1 MIDPKQLYDE
11 LTAEYG
17 EENSERIMS
26 SMAACTM
33 AFIDFLAL
41 QANVSFEVMCQALI
55 LTDKELKE
63 ETNAAK

>member
-1 MIDPKQLYDE
+1 MIDPKQLYEE
-11 LTAEYG
+11 LKAEYG
-17 EENSERIMS
+17 EENSEKIMN

-41 QANVSFEVMCQALI
+41 QANVSFETMCQALI

-63 ETNAAK
+63 ETK

>member
-11 LTAEYG
+11 LMAEHG
-17 EENSERIMS
+17 EENSEMVLG

-33 AFIDFLAL
+33 ALIDFLAL
-41 QANVSFEVMCQALI
+41 QANVSFENMCQALI

-63 ETNAAK
+63 EIK

>member
-11 LTAEYG
+11 FTAKYG
-17 EENSERIMS
+17 EENSEMVLG

-33 AFIDFLAL
+33 ALIDFLAL
-41 QANVSFEVMCQALI
+41 QANVSFEIMCQALI

-63 ETNAAK
+63 ETNEH